1 MSDNI
6 PLELQQLIIN
16 KLPVEPLIRFRSV
29 CKAWKS
35 LIDSPDFILN
45 HIKQQQ
51 QQHLL
56 VRYQD
61 ALNLELKY
69 VSIADNDDDTDTDTF
84 PKHKVFVTVPQLIV
98 NMGKHYTTVD
108 SSHGLFCLF
117 GKTDRKAVIWN
128 PSIRKAVDVLL
139 PDMADDEIERYR
151 TVLGFGVCR
160 ETKDPK
166 IVQIKIDTDIDMG
179 DAVPWQVEV
188 FTLST
193 GVWRS
198 AYSGDVPSKFVRFST
213 GEQVVVGGVVYWLA
227 SGLASDRVDGG
238 HGCDNLIVSFDLT
251 SEEVG
256 VVKLPGRLAHTH
268 VTLSLFKLRE
278 SLVVIEGG
286 LEDNKLVYHVWRME
300 DGFPKL
306 FEKLFTIGGH
316 SPDGSMVSVRGFRM
330 TGEALVEL
338 QAQPGFVRTLAAYE
352 PYSNSIKNFGIS
364 ERHISVY
371 SYTETLLLL

>member
-1 MSDNI
+1 
-6 PLELQQLIIN
+6 
-16 KLPVEPLIRFRSV
+16 
-29 CKAWKS
+29 
-35 LIDSPDFILN
+35 
-45 HIKQQQ
+45 
-51 QQHLL
+51 
-56 VRYQD
+56 
-61 ALNLELKY
+61 
-69 VSIADNDDDTDTDTF
+69 
-84 PKHKVFVTVPQLIV
+84 
-98 NMGKHYTTVD
+98 MGKHYTTID

-151 TVLGFGVCR
+151 TVLGSGVCR

-166 IVQIKIDTDIDMG
+166 IVQIKIDIDMG

-198 AYSGDVPSKFVRFST
+198 VYSGNVPSKFVRFST
-213 GEQVVVGGVVYWLA
+213 GEQVVVGGVIYWLA

-256 VVKLPGRLAHTH
+256 EVKLPGRLAHTH

-286 LEDNKLVYHVWRME
+286 LEDYQLV
-300 DGFPKL
+300 
-306 FEKLFTIGGH
+306 I
-316 SPDGSMVSVRGFRM
+316 
-330 TGEALVEL
+330 A
-338 QAQPGFVRTLAAYE
+338 
-352 PYSNSIKNFGIS
+352 
-364 ERHISVY
+364 
-371 SYTETLLLL
+371 LLLF